1 MSDFKLNVLK
11 VTPKLL
17 QTDSLKKKKCYKL
30 KPYKF
35 KFH

>member
-17 QTDSLKKKKCYKL
+17 QTDSLKKKKML
-30 KPYKF
+30 QTKPYNF

>member
-17 QTDSLKKKKCYKL
+17 QTDSLKKKML
-30 KPYKF
+30 QTKPYNF